1 MALALVYNRAVGPI
15 PRWFTGGSLY
25 AAQSANEVFMEQMKK
40 SYTKPTLLAHGS
52 VEVITGYAGSH
63 DVFGGGFLSQSAKC
77 KSKQH
82 GPADFGS

>member
-1 MALALVYNRAVGPI
+1 
-15 PRWFTGGSLY
+15 
-25 AAQSANEVFMEQMKK
+25 MEQMKK